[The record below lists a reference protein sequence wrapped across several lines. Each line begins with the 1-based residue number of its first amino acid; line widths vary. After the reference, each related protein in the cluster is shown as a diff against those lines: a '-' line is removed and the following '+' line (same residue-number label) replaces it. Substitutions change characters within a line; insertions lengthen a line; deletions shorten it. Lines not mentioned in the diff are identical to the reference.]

1 MGNSAGKE
9 SRSSQLPPEHQGQ
22 RSNSPNRSYPTS
34 PSYPPGPDGVP
45 QLYASRHARGSR
57 SELSTL
63 FGLRQ
68 ETERDRDI
76 GSLEARREAK
86 AEREARRLERE
97 KVAREKERE
106 RSMRQ
111 EHVDGGYLV
120 TQGVYT
126 GVEDY
131 SKPIVRQL
139 MVRGPSFAHQLILA
153 NQLDR
158 TAFSS
163 FLAWPERPLPILDRA
178 STRSDGQRVAS
189 SGGR

>member
-9 SRSSQLPPEHQGQ
+9 SRSPQFPPEYRGE
-22 RSNSPNRSYPTS
+22 RSYSPNQSAPNSPSH
-34 PSYPPGPDGVP
+34 PPNLDSIP
-45 QLYASRHARGSR
+45 QLYSSRHGRGSR

-68 ETERDRDI
+68 DSERERDVS
-76 GSLEARREAK
+76 SLEARREAK

-97 KVAREKERE
+97 KAAREKERE
-106 RSMRQ
+106 RSMLE

-139 MVRGPSFAHQLILA
+139 MVRLTLLH
-153 NQLDR
+153 
-158 TAFSS
+158 FS
-163 FLAWPERPLPILDRA
+163 AC
-178 STRSDGQRVAS
+178 
-189 SGGR
+189 

>member
-1 MGNSAGKE
+1 MGNSQGKE
-9 SRSSQLPPEHQGQ
+9 ARSPQFPPEYRGE
-22 RSNSPNRSYPTS
+22 RSGSPNRSTS
-34 PSYPPGPDGVP
+34 DSQSHAPPEEIP

-68 ETERDRDI
+68 EGERERDV

-86 AEREARRLERE
+86 AEREARRIERE
-97 KVAREKERE
+97 RVAREKERE
-106 RSMRQ
+106 RSMRE

-131 SKPIVRQL
+131 SKPTVRQL
-139 MVRGPSFAHQLILA
+139 MV
-153 NQLDR
+153 
-158 TAFSS
+158 
-163 FLAWPERPLPILDRA
+163 
-178 STRSDGQRVAS
+178 
-189 SGGR
+189 